1 MPHADLF
8 DLRLVDRQTGGA
20 LFAAAEYCYGG
31 GTISGGADMNSKLVR
46 VIGALG
52 VLWNAG
58 GVFAY
63 LDHVGATGGEPGTA
77 LPALITAAF
86 ATSAFA
92 GLAGSLGHALLQ
104 RWAAPVL
111 WLSFAAAVVTW
122 GWVFA
127 YGREGE
133 VPLGV
138 AVIVGALLLAVVASR
153 ATRARAV
160 STD

>member
-1 MPHADLF
+1 
-8 DLRLVDRQTGGA
+8 
-20 LFAAAEYCYGG
+20 
-31 GTISGGADMNSKLVR
+31 MNSTVAR

-63 LDHVGATGGEPGTA
+63 LSHVGALGGEPGTQ

-92 GLAGSLGHALLQ
+92 GLAGSVGLTLLQ
-104 RWAAPVL
+104 RWSVPVL
-111 WLSFAAAVVTW
+111 WLSFAAAVVNW

-127 YGREGE
+127 NRPEGE

-138 AVIVGALLLAVVASR
+138 AVIGGALLLAVVASR
-153 ATRARAV
+153 ATGARAANAN
-160 STD
+160 